1 MRTIHRISAVFCLT
15 ACGLGGIS
23 LAQDAKSAADPAKSS
38 GQAATPKV
46 RSFQLEY
53 GATLTKLPAGKPVRV
68 WLPVPMTNDY
78 QKVREATKSLPARA
92 QEGAERKYGNRML
105 YFQTT
110 APESGEIPFH
120 ITWDI
125 DRQEVRNLDRPP
137 GPSALSA
144 EDRKKFLAPDKRVP
158 VNDDKALALIKGEKL
173 PADALDLGR
182 VLYNVVDD
190 HVKYDKS
197 QPGYGFGDVHWVCD
211 SGFGN
216 CTDFHS
222 LFISLARSKGLPS
235 FFAIG
240 FPLPTDKKEGEIGGY
255 HCWALFHAPG
265 HGWVPVDIS
274 EADKE
279 PKLKEYYFGNL
290 TADRVTFTVGRDLE
304 LEPKQDGEPLNY
316 FIYPYVE
323 VDGKP
328 HNDMKR
334 LFRFKDR

>member
-1 MRTIHRISAVFCLT
+1 MRNFYRLSTIF
-15 ACGLGGIS
+15 GLVCS
-23 LAQDAKSAADPAKSS
+23 LGVSSAQDLGRSVAASASS
-38 GQAATPKV
+38 ATPKV
-46 RSFQLEY
+46 RRFQLEY
-53 GATLTKLPAGKPVRV
+53 GATLTKLPPGKTVRV
-68 WLPVPMTNDY
+68 WLPVPTTNDY
-78 QKVREATKSLPARA
+78 QKVREVLRSLPA
-92 QEGAERKYGNRML
+92 QAEEAAEHKYGNRML

-110 APESGEIPFH
+110 APETGEVALKMV
-120 ITWDI
+120 WDI
-125 DRQEVRNLDRPP
+125 DRQEVRNLDRRP

-144 EDRKKFLAPDKRVP
+144 EDRKKFLAADKLVP
-158 VNDDKALALIKGEKL
+158 VNDDKALSLIKDEKL
-173 PADALDLGR
+173 PEDALKLAR
-182 VLYNVVDD
+182 LLYDKVDD

-211 SGFGN
+211 SRFGN

-240 FPLPTDKKEGEIGGY
+240 FPLPPNQKEGEIGGY
-255 HCWALFHAPG
+255 HCWALFHVAG

-274 EADKE
+274 EADKAPE
-279 PKLKEYYFGNL
+279 MKDYYFGNL

-304 LEPKQDGEPLNY
+304 LVPKQDGEPLNY
-316 FIYPYVE
+316 FICPYAE

-334 LFRFKDR
+334 RFAFKDR